1 MSLWLSEVERS
12 SVLYLRWHRNKCSI
26 MAATRMRTREG
37 EKERWDG
44 GEGTRALVLKQ
55 IRLVLVS
62 HRQKGEKGKRRARID
77 NKCVERFML
86 IVLFAPSP
94 STSTRGSS
102 RNSKQDLISLNDG
115 KQAQRALYNKLH
127 RELLSSY
134 VYVRFFE
141 EQRSE

>member
-1 MSLWLSEVERS
+1 M
-12 SVLYLRWHRNKCSI
+12 
-26 MAATRMRTREG
+26 RMREREREMG
-37 EKERWDG
+37 ET
-44 GEGTRALVLKQ
+44 TRALVLKQ

-62 HRQKGEKGKRRARID
+62 HREKGEKGKRRARID

-94 STSTRGSS
+94 STSTRGPS
-102 RNSKQDLISLNDG
+102 RNSKQDLILLNDG
-115 KQAQRALYNKLH
+115 KQAQCVIYNKLH

-134 VYVRFFE
+134 VYVRFYE